1 MDFIKRITNWY
12 FSKKMLPYW
21 VILLADA
28 AIVFG
33 SAVFTYWIF
42 NHTEITYENHV
53 SVFLTAALFAL
64 ISWVGASCFRTYHGV
79 LRYSSFVDLLR
90 LVYANAISMALA
102 MGVSLL
108 TWISYRLSPSRR

>member
-53 SVFLTAALFAL
+53 SVFLTAALSAGSARVASGPITGCFA
-64 ISWVGASCFRTYHGV
+64 TP
-79 LRYSSFVDLLR
+79 
-90 LVYANAISMALA
+90 
-102 MGVSLL
+102 VS
-108 TWISYRLSPSRR
+108 WISSGWSMPMPSLWFWPWECRSCSGG